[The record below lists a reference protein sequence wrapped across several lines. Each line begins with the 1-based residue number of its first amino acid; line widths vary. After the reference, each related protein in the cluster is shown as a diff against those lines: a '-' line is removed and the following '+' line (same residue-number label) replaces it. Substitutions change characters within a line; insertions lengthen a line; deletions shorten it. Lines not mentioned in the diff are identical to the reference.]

1 VISNPLGEDTSVMRT
16 TTLPSMLKTLGDN
29 YSVKNRDFK
38 LFEMSKVYLPTTSDK
53 LPEEPA
59 RLTLGFHTPKNDGF
73 YLMKGYVEAIL
84 DLAGVKGSSFRS
96 VSTEPTF
103 HPGRCA
109 EVYVGDVRIGVFGE
123 AHPATSAAYGIEG
136 GVYLAELATDALYDC
151 RRTAIVYRQIPK
163 HPAIERDFSFVAD
176 EEVEA
181 ASVASAIREASRL
194 VASVSLFDIYRG
206 PQIGAG
212 RKSMSYAVMLRA
224 ADRTLTDTEADDA
237 VAKILA
243 VLEEKLGIRLR

>member
-1 VISNPLGEDTSVMRT
+1 GEDTSVMRT
-16 TTLPSMLKTLGDN
+16 TTLPSMLKVLGDN
-29 YSVKNRDFK
+29 YNVKNRDVK
-38 LFEMSKVYLPTTSDK
+38 LFEMSKVYLPTEPDK
-53 LPEEPA
+53 LPNEPA
-59 RLTLGFHTPKNDGF
+59 RLTLGILTPENNAF
-73 YLMKGYVEAIL
+73 YTLKGYVEAIL
-84 DLAGVKGSSFRS
+84 SLTGTEEPTFRS
-96 VSTEPTF
+96 CASEPTF

-123 AHPATSAAYGIEG
+123 AHPAVSAAYGIEG
-136 GVYLAELATDALYDC
+136 GVYLAEIATDALYDC

-176 EEVEA
+176 EAVEA
-181 ASVASAIREASRL
+181 ASVASVIREADKL

-224 ADRTLTDTEADDA
+224 ADRTLTDAEADEA
-237 VAKILA
+237 VTTILEA
-243 VLEEKLGIRLR
+243 LENKLGIKLR